1 MLTKLLLGST
11 FAVLATV
18 GCGRD
23 KMQAAE
29 PQPAQPQAVAV
40 EDHTMHIPVVTES
53 PGGDVQSGRSEIP
66 EEGPTDMRPT
76 NSPVPEDTE
85 ANRSPATRQQ

>member
-11 FAVLATV
+11 FAVLAAT
-18 GCGRD
+18 GCGKD

-29 PQPAQPQAVAV
+29 PQPVQPQAVAV
-40 EDHTMHIPVVTES
+40 EDHTIPVVTES
-53 PGGDVQSGRSEIP
+53 PGGDVQSGRSVIP
-66 EEGPTDMRPT
+66 NDGPTEMRPT